1 MVNMPRRMGERVRHV
16 PPGVKSLGE
25 AVRILREDQ
34 GLTLRALA
42 EKVGVTAPFLSDLE
56 HGRRQTDRYEKL
68 AAALN
73 VPVDELR
80 ELDSRLSP
88 DLKEWLAANPK
99 LVALLR
105 DMQSSGRP
113 VPLEALRSTLRR
125 RGG

>member
-1 MVNMPRRMGERVRHV
+1 MVNIASRMGARHV

-25 AVRILREDQ
+25 AVRLLREEQ

-56 HGRRQTDRYEKL
+56 HGRRQTDRHEKL

-73 VPVDELR
+73 VPVEELR
-80 ELDSRLSP
+80 ELDSRVSP
-88 DLKEWLAANPK
+88 ELKEWLAANPK
-99 LVALLR
+99 LVALLK

-125 RGG
+125 RSS